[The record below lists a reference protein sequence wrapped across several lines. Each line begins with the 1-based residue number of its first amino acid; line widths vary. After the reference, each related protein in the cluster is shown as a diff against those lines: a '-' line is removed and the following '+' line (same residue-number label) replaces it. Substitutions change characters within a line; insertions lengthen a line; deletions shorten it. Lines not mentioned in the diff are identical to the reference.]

1 MAEADWKIP
10 ARLQPDPA
18 RCAYDLERALRAVV
32 TVKATVPPDAFTAP
46 ILGTERAGNGVLI
59 GAKGLVL
66 TIGYLVT
73 EAETVWLTSAAGGV
87 AQGHVLAIDQPTG
100 FGLVQALGRLDLPH
114 LELGDSAAVEPGAEA
129 VFAGAGGRTHSIQVQ
144 VVARRPFAGFW
155 EYMLERPLFTGPAHP
170 FWGGGALIGA
180 DGKLLGIGSLVVQ
193 QTASDGESVDLN
205 MAVPVELLTPI
216 MGDLLSRGR
225 SSAPPRPWLGIYCG
239 DGEGAVVVQRVSP
252 GGPADKADIRAGDR
266 IVAVGDTEVGDLIT
280 LWRAIWARGNAGAT
294 VPLTLARARARL
306 QAAVTSA
313 DRQSFLKAPRMH

>member
-1 MAEADWKIP
+1 
-10 ARLQPDPA
+10 
-18 RCAYDLERALRAVV
+18 
-32 TVKATVPPDAFTAP
+32 
-46 ILGTERAGNGVLI
+46 
-59 GAKGLVL
+59 
-66 TIGYLVT
+66 
-73 EAETVWLTSAAGGV
+73 
-87 AQGHVLAIDQPTG
+87 
-100 FGLVQALGRLDLPH
+100 
-114 LELGDSAAVEPGAEA
+114 
-129 VFAGAGGRTHSIQVQ
+129 
-144 VVARRPFAGFW
+144 
-155 EYMLERPLFTGPAHP
+155 
-170 FWGGGALIGA
+170 
-180 DGKLLGIGSLVVQ
+180 VVQ